1 MSIQFTK
8 GLFKQVLRRLTG
20 SFSLLHSKTHAEYGE
35 LQENFSSSL
44 LDISVLLVWSHVYHG
59 LANK

>member
-20 SFSLLHSKTHAEYGE
+20 SFSLLHSKAHAEYGE
-35 LQENFSSSL
+35 TQENFSSSL
-44 LDISVLLVWSHVYHG
+44 PGLSVLLVCSQVP
-59 LANK
+59 